1 MGGGSLSRSY
11 ARRRATARRR
21 AVADVLA
28 TFAAVVGLA
37 LLWAFWWHVA
47 TDPGRTR
54 ADAAL
59 ACARASD
66 GADGSIAACYTGR
79 GLPVPGDL

>member
-11 ARRRATARRR
+11 ARRRAAARRR
-21 AVADVLA
+21 AVADVLW
-28 TFAAVVGLA
+28 TVGTVAALA
-37 LLWAFWWHVA
+37 ALWAFWWHVA

-54 ADAAL
+54 EDAAL

-66 GADGSIAACYTGR
+66 GADGSIADCYTVR

>member
-1 MGGGSLSRSY
+1 MGGWSLSRSY

-21 AVADVLA
+21 AVADVLWTVA
-28 TFAAVVGLA
+28 GLAALAAFCWLWLAVVMG
-37 LLWAFWWHVA
+37 
-47 TDPGRTR
+47 TGPTR
-54 ADAAL
+54 EDAAL

>member
-1 MGGGSLSRSY
+1 MED
-11 ARRRATARRR
+11 RR
-21 AVADVLA
+21 AVSGRWAMVAAWLWLA
-28 TFAAVVGLA
+28 
-37 LLWAFWWHVA
+37 AFWWLWLYA
-47 TDPGRTR
+47 CTDPGQTR
-54 ADAAL
+54 AEAAL

>member
-1 MGGGSLSRSY
+1 MGGWGLSRSH
-11 ARRRATARRR
+11 ARRRAAARRR
-21 AVADVLA
+21 AVADTLA
-28 TFAAVVGLA
+28 TLATVVGLA

-47 TDPGRTR
+47 TDPGQTR
-54 ADAAL
+54 EDAAL

-66 GADGSIAACYTGR
+66 GADGSIADCYTVR